1 MCVVCQVNDYA
12 VTLAQ
17 NEGFVSLDIA
27 YRRRLMDTLGTIT
40 CDDVRATSSAYVIG
54 LGAPQPVYTAWA
66 AEYRQ
71 SNFKMKF
78 FTGDALTST
87 KYMQTGA
94 PLRVELV
101 TVGELVNDGE
111 CLWLLLLL
119 LLCCR
124 VNAGDI
130 DFGSTVVPLS
140 AETLE
145 PMPDVIAVKVTA
157 HAYCFTYNVHCG
169 LVHLCV
175 VCVV

>member
-1 MCVVCQVNDYA
+1 VNDYA

-40 CDDVRATSSAYVIG
+40 CDNVRATSSAYVIG

-87 KYMQTGA
+87 KYMQTGM
-94 PLRVELV
+94 PLVRSELIELV
-101 TVGELVNDGE
+101 LWESSLTTVSVCGFFFFV
-111 CLWLLLLL
+111 
-119 LLCCR
+119 
-124 VNAGDI
+124 
-130 DFGSTVVPLS
+130 
-140 AETLE
+140 
-145 PMPDVIAVKVTA
+145 AV
-157 HAYCFTYNVHCG
+157 
-169 LVHLCV
+169 
-175 VCVV
+175 